1 MICLSILRRHL
12 VRRACLLGLT
22 LVVAVAA
29 SAAVQTPGLDEKW
42 RYYRSP
48 HFELYSRS
56 TDRFSRDLLRDME
69 SMRAVFYDWTQLPQR
84 HTAEVTIYLF
94 NDSKN
99 FRSYSSPALRGNSRL
114 LGEYLVG
121 PDRDIISLTAEENTN
136 FAIWVIYTNL
146 TKSLLLR
153 SGDNVPNWLA
163 QGASMFF
170 GTFSPGEKRCAL
182 GDADPQRRMDVR
194 KVTAIDMKSLFLGQE
209 TIFSQPQAD
218 AFHAKTWAL
227 VHYWY
232 IGQNDVPRAEVNRFI
247 GYLLQPGPAPS
258 ATAIR
263 EKFEQVFHMD
273 YAEMSRRVQAYIR
286 AGRFASKSL
295 PRPEV
300 PPSESYTSRAVEL
313 PEMRERLAELGL
325 RLKRDA
331 AAQIQLKEALDGPRA
346 ARAAEALAADAVA
359 RLDVEGARANLA
371 RAVTAGSTNADVRLL
386 LARLEF
392 ARWFQERD
400 FRFRLSDDVA
410 DALRGHLLKCA
421 EQMPETGDLYEMLAC
436 AESAAAQPLEKNLEL
451 ARQKI
456 GFAARPGSIRLSLAA
471 VQARQG
477 HAAEARA
484 LLDVIPMSELTPAE
498 ASLVAQIRAA
508 LK

>member
-12 VRRACLLGLT
+12 VWRTCLLWLT

-29 SAAVQTPGLDEKW
+29 QAAVQTPGLDEKW

-99 FRSYSSPALRGNSRL
+99 FRSYSSPALRGNPRL

-153 SGDNVPNWLA
+153 SGDNVPYWLA
-163 QGASMFF
+163 QGLSMFF
-170 GTFSPGEKRCAL
+170 GTFAPGAKRCAL
-182 GDADPQRRMDVR
+182 GEADPQRRKDVR
-194 KVTAIDMKSLFLGQE
+194 SVNAIDVEQLFLGQE
-209 TIFSQPQAD
+209 VLFNQARAD
-218 AFHAKTWAL
+218 VFHAKTWAL
-227 VHYWY
+227 LHYWY
-232 IGQNDVPRAEVNRFI
+232 IGQNEVPRSEVNRFI
-247 GYLLQPGPAPS
+247 NYLLRPGPAP
-258 ATAIR
+258 AAQAIR
-263 EKFEQVFHMD
+263 EKFEQVFHMN
-273 YAEMSRRVQAYIR
+273 YAEMNRRVLAYVR
-286 AGRFASKSL
+286 NGRFADKSM
-295 PRPEV
+295 PNPEM
-300 PPSESYTSRAVEL
+300 PAPDSYVSRGVEL
-313 PEMRERLAELGL
+313 PEMRERLAELSM
-325 RLKRDA
+325 RLARDP
-331 AAQIQLKEALDGPRA
+331 AAQRVLKEALDGPRA

-371 RAVTAGSTNADVRLL
+371 RAVAAGSTNADVRLL
-386 LARLEF
+386 LSRLEF

-400 FRFRLSDDVA
+400 YRFRLSDDVA
-410 DALRGHLLKCA
+410 DTLRGHLLKCA

-436 AESAAAQPLEKNLEL
+436 VESAAAAPVEKNLEL

-456 GFAARPGSIRLSLAA
+456 GWVARPGSVRLALAA

-477 HAAEARA
+477 HAAEALA
-484 LLDVIPMSELTPAE
+484 LLDVIPLGELTPAE
-498 ASLVAQIRAA
+498 SSLVAQIRAA